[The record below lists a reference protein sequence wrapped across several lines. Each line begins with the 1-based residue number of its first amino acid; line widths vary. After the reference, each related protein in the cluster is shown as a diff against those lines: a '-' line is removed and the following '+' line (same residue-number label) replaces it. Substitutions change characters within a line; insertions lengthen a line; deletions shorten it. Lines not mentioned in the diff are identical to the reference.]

1 MANPLPLFELELRIA
16 RLPAISRAAHL
27 GAPLL
32 HARRLVELWAVDG
45 DDDASLTEAFRL
57 LDVDT
62 IAGVILRTSVAR
74 DYPGDPRH
82 WSPPPFADMLD
93 ELRACAWQAALD
105 GTLLVTGIKGVHGT
119 RRQQVSTAELPR
131 LTPDWRLSRLVCADR
146 ADQNGDGDG
155 VHDEFID
162 VCVRRLPAKPIAYA
176 RPTQDQVDAAV
187 KDLLE
192 TRSPDSLT
200 EEEVQT
206 ALESLG
212 ATREQV
218 RAGIKNAGASRPRGR
233 PRK

>member
-1 MANPLPLFELELRIA
+1 MANLLPLFELELRIA
-16 RLPAISRAAHL
+16 LLPAISRGLHFD
-27 GAPLL
+27 APLL

-45 DDDASLTEAFRL
+45 GDDVSLTEAFRL
-57 LDVDT
+57 LDADAAV
-62 IAGVILRTSVAR
+62 AGAILRTLVAR
-74 DYPGDPRH
+74 DYPDNPRH
-82 WSPPPFADMLD
+82 WVPPPLADMLD

-105 GTLLVTGIKGVHGT
+105 GALLVTGIKGVRGT
-119 RRQQVSTAELPR
+119 RRQQILSAELPR
-131 LTPDWRLSRLVCADR
+131 LTPDWRLSRLVCDGGG
-146 ADQNGDGDG
+146 GDLPDK
-155 VHDEFID
+155 FID
-162 VCVRRLPAKPIAYA
+162 VRVRRPPAKPVVRAK
-176 RPTQDQVDAAV
+176 PTQDQVDAAA

-233 PRK
+233 PKK

>member
-57 LDVDT
+57 LDAV
-62 IAGVILRTSVAR
+62 AGVILRTSVAR
-74 DYPGDPRH
+74 DYPSDLRH
-82 WSPPPFADMLD
+82 WAPPSFTDMLD

-105 GTLLVTGIKGVHGT
+105 GALLVTGIKGVRGT
-119 RRQQVSTAELPR
+119 RRQQILSAELPR
-131 LTPDWRLSRLVCADR
+131 LTPDWRLSRLVCDGGG
-146 ADQNGDGDG
+146 GDLPDK
-155 VHDEFID
+155 FID
-162 VCVRRLPAKPIAYA
+162 VRVRRPPAKPVVRAK
-176 RPTQDQVDAAV
+176 PTQDQVDAAA

-233 PRK
+233 PKK